1 MPLYFLF
8 LARGLVL
15 TPRGI
20 RLEDDI
26 FAANLLNGREALPDE
41 AVDDFS
47 RGISEIEIEPETRRC

>member
-1 MPLYFLF
+1 
-8 LARGLVL
+8 
-15 TPRGI
+15 
-20 RLEDDI
+20 LEDDI